1 MKKRIMSI
9 ITVVVM
15 TVVMMLSFAE
25 PCYAITAPSFDTV
38 FKKLKVGS
46 NQISVKN
53 DDLDWDDP
61 NYGIATGSFTAPEAG
76 KYTISVVNN
85 GATSNQDAYILNAD
99 FVAIDSVKRL
109 KKTDKHTFKTLYLR
123 KGQKI
128 YIYSTCSENY
138 TYNTA
143 SRVVIKKMS
152 TTPKMSKSTLSLKK
166 GKSYTLKV
174 SNAKKPIIWVSG
186 NRRVVTVT
194 SRGIV
199 KAKKR
204 GAAYVYAITNNRLV
218 MCRVTVK

>member
-25 PCYAITAPSFDTV
+25 PSYAGSPSFDTV

-46 NQISVKN
+46 NQISYKR
-53 DDLDWDDP
+53 DDVNLDEP
-61 NYGIATGSFTAPEAG
+61 NYGIAAGSFTAPEAG

-85 GATSNQDAYILNAD
+85 GYASLQNAYVLNAD
-99 FVAIDSVKRL
+99 FATIDSVLEL
-109 KKTDKHTFKTLYLR
+109 KKTDKYTFKTIYLR
-123 KGQKI
+123 KNQKI
-128 YIYSTCSENY
+128 YIYSTGSY
-138 TYNTA
+138 SDDDDTA

-152 TTPKMSKSTLSLKK
+152 TTPKMSKSTLRLKK

>member
-15 TVVMMLSFAE
+15 AVVMMLSFAE
-25 PCYAITAPSFDTV
+25 PSYAYSPSFDTV

-46 NQISVKN
+46 NQISYNSEGVDRK
-53 DDLDWDDP
+53 DP
-61 NYGIATGSFTAPEAG
+61 NYGIAAGSFTAPEAG

-85 GATSNQDAYILNAD
+85 GYANLQNAYVLNAD
-99 FVAIDSVKRL
+99 FATIDSVGKL
-109 KKTDKHTFKTLYLR
+109 GKTDKYTFKTIYLR
-123 KGQKI
+123 KNQKV
-128 YIYSTCSENY
+128 YIYSTGSYDSN
-138 TYNTA
+138 NSTA

-199 KAKKR
+199 KAKNR
-204 GAAYVYAITNNRLV
+204 GVAYVYAITNNKLA